1 MDVPIL
7 DVCGHRGR
15 ARHTLHLGEP
25 PSQRGVD
32 GETDKWRRDKGR
44 EEGGKAR
51 QREKKVFW
59 EEKGPGRR
67 DESERS
73 ACPEMTWYVLVS
85 LNLWVPRRSGEEGST
100 VISFTSKRTELAV
113 SQPAFNSTVI
123 SNPLHKS
130 PAIFF
135 CLFLFLFFFYPHLPA
150 PKRQNKKK
158 KGWFTS
164 FFLSFSLIH
173 SFTSAIICV
182 YWKRRDK
189 ERGRG
194 KKKQVPGRKKRK
206 NNKRR
211 QRRRSDVWINYIL
224 KNLSFA
230 SVSAQNLNK
239 CQMPLC
245 VQLFIEGVFSSRNC
259 AGNIKF
265 A

>member
-15 ARHTLHLGEP
+15 AWHTLHLGEP

-113 SQPAFNSTVI
+113 SKPAFNSTVI

-135 CLFLFLFFFYPHLPA
+135 CLFLFLFYPHLPA

-158 KGWFTS
+158 RGDSHPS
-164 FFLSFSLIH
+164 FFPFP
-173 SFTSAIICV
+173 SFTHLHQPLSV
-182 YWKRRDK
+182 YIESGEIKR
-189 ERGRG
+189 EGEE
-194 KKKQVPGRKKRK
+194 KKNKCQGEKREK

>member
-135 CLFLFLFFFYPHLPA
+135 CLFLLFFYPHLPA

-158 KGWFTS
+158 RGDSHPS
-164 FFLSFSLIH
+164 FFPFP
-173 SFTSAIICV
+173 SFTHLHQPLSV
-182 YWKRRDK
+182 YIESGEIKR
-189 ERGRG
+189 EGEE
-194 KKKQVPGRKKRK
+194 KK
-206 NNKRR
+206 
-211 QRRRSDVWINYIL
+211 
-224 KNLSFA
+224 
-230 SVSAQNLNK
+230 NK
-239 CQMPLC
+239 CQG
-245 VQLFIEGVFSSRNC
+245 EKRERT
-259 AGNIKF
+259 IKGGRGGAATF
-265 A
+265 ESITS